1 MLTDACQHL
10 KCGTKDLV
18 RPFMRK
24 QGNRKV
30 RFLMIT
36 QTGANYTNSTGFVPR
51 PAMDTSLRRLIYGRI
66 RPMRRPGF
74 LARLFHPGRWN

>member
-1 MLTDACQHL
+1 
-10 KCGTKDLV
+10 
-18 RPFMRK
+18 
-24 QGNRKV
+24 
-30 RFLMIT
+30 MIT
-36 QTGANYTNSTGFVPR
+36 QTGTNYTNSTGFVPK